1 MSRTYEIMYLLDN
14 NVVRGGWKE
23 AKAATTGLIEKH
35 GGKVLSARRWDE
47 RALAYPI
54 RQRRRGTF
62 LLSYA
67 ALDAKGSAELRR
79 ELDLTE
85 SVLRYLILSAESV
98 PEQEPEL
105 TKAEAAAGFVV
116 PEPPADELV
125 EEEEV
130 LEVDDTEDEDE
141 EDGDDEGSAE
151 GDAKEEL

>member
-14 NVVRGGWKE
+14 NVVRSGWKE

-54 RQRRRGTF
+54 RQRRRGTY
-62 LLSYA
+62 LLAYA
-67 ALDAKGSAELRR
+67 SLDANGTAGLRR

-98 PEQEPEL
+98 PAQELEL
-105 TKAEAAAGFVV
+105 SAAESAAGFVI
-116 PEPPADELV
+116 PEPPADELP
-125 EEEEV
+125 EEDV
-130 LEVDDTEDEDE
+130 LEVDDTEDE
-141 EDGDDEGSAE
+141 GDEGEEA
-151 GDAKEEL
+151 GDDAKEEV

>member
-14 NVVRGGWKE
+14 NVVRAGWKE
-23 AKAATTGLIEKH
+23 TKAATTALIEKH

-54 RQRRRGTF
+54 RQRRRGTY
-62 LLSYA
+62 LLAYA
-67 ALDAKGSAELRR
+67 SLDANGAAGLRR

-98 PEQEPEL
+98 PEQELEL

-116 PEPPADELV
+116 PEPPADELPD
-125 EEEEV
+125 EEV
-130 LEVDDTEDEDE
+130 LEVDDTEEE
-141 EDGDDEGSAE
+141 EDGDEGEDAAE
-151 GDAKEEL
+151 GDAKEEA